1 MNTHQTTTT
10 SRRRRVAAVLLLPLL
25 LVLGGCFRLDMA
37 ITINDNETVDVAM
50 EVGDL
55 SGMLTRADMD
65 CSGLE
70 SEIVSGPDAED
81 IDFTVEDTETDGKV
95 GCRITASGAPLNTFD
110 SESAGD
116 DSMSIVRDGD
126 NYVFTF
132 SGDGADDMAD
142 MGNMPEGMEPD
153 VSISITFPGEV
164 VSADDNAEIDGNT
177 ATWSGLTAFTTGGTA
192 TGAATGS
199 LLGGG
204 GGSSTIIWIVLGVV
218 ALLAIAALIFFISK
232 KKQQDSAAPAAPYG
246 APAGSYGTPA
256 AGYGQPP
263 APGPTGATGA
273 PYPGA
278 GQVDAGSG
286 YTAQPPSGPSV
297 PGADA
302 PVERGGDEPF
312 APPSA
317 PNDNR

>member
-10 SRRRRVAAVLLLPLL
+10 SRRRVAAVLLLPLL

-55 SGMLTRADMD
+55 SGMLTRDDMD

-95 GCRITASGAPLNTFD
+95 GCRITAAGAPIDTFED
-110 SESAGD
+110 E
-116 DSMSIVRDGD
+116 SMSIVREGD

-132 SGDGADDMAD
+132 TGDEAEDMTD
-142 MGNMPEGMEPD
+142 MGDMPEGMEPD
-153 VSISITFPGEV
+153 VSISITFPGDV

-177 ATWSGLTAFTTGGTA
+177 VTWTGLTAFTTGGTA

-204 GGSSTIIWIVLGVV
+204 GGGSSMIIWIVLGIV

-232 KKQQDSAAPAAPYG
+232 KKQQDSAAPTAPYG
-246 APAGSYGTPA
+246 APAGSYGAPA

-273 PYPGA
+273 PSPGT

-297 PGADA
+297 PGTDA
-302 PVERGGDEPF
+302 PVDRGGDEPF

-317 PNDNR
+317 PNDNNR